1 MTTGVRRWPYPRLKS
16 VLTGVAEGVR
26 RSDAVLAAAL
36 LGVSVTQVLWI
47 RPIETLWLENSAW
60 FGLLLAMVSVL
71 PVAWRRARP
80 VPAAVVGS
88 SLWWVPT
95 DGFLLVGYVCS
106 VLLFFALGRWAESQR
121 SGLLACAWGLASGTF
136 AFVAID
142 HAQNALIHL
151 FLDIDD
157 RRVAELRVPGAET
170 TLGIAGFWL
179 IVLVPYAV
187 GRFVA
192 AQNRAAREHVASER
206 EAVRREAVEEERARI
221 VRELHDVVGHEVTLM
236 SIQSEAA
243 AQALQLAP
251 ERAAEPIAAVRET
264 AHRATRELRA
274 ILDLLGD
281 GELGVTPDPR
291 GLTELTDRAA
301 RLGIAN
307 TLVVAGEP
315 WPDAPRHWLA
325 VNRIVQECLT
335 NAGKHAP
342 GEKVDVVV
350 EWSDEAVRVRVSN
363 LLAANPNLHTGH
375 GLPGMVERARLLGGT
390 LDAVAA
396 DGRFEVR
403 AWLPAG
409 EEVR

>member
-1 MTTGVRRWPYPRLKS
+1 
-16 VLTGVAEGVR
+16 
-26 RSDAVLAAAL
+26 
-36 LGVSVTQVLWI
+36 
-47 RPIETLWLENSAW
+47 
-60 FGLLLAMVSVL
+60 
-71 PVAWRRARP
+71 
-80 VPAAVVGS
+80 VGS

-95 DGFLLVGYVCS
+95 DGFLFVGYVCA
-106 VLLFFALGRWAESQR
+106 VLLFLALGRWVQSLR
-121 SGLLACAWGLASGTF
+121 NGLLACAWGLASGTF

-142 HAQNALIHL
+142 HAQNALVHL
-151 FLDIDD
+151 FLDIDVQ
-157 RRVAELRVPGAET
+157 RVAELKVPGAET

-179 IVLVPYAV
+179 IVLVPYSI

-192 AQNRAAREHVASER
+192 VQNRAAREHIASER

-251 ERAAEPIAAVRET
+251 DRAAEPIAAVRET

-307 TLVVAGEP
+307 TLVVTGEP

-350 EWSDEAVRVRVSN
+350 DWSEEAVEVRITNSFHAQSSP
-363 LLAANPNLHTGH
+363 AAGH
-375 GLPGMVERARLLGGT
+375 GLPGMAERARLLGGT
-390 LDAVAA
+390 LEAFDS
-396 DGRFEVR
+396 DGRFEIR
-403 AWLPAG
+403 AWLPAP
-409 EEVR
+409 EEAR